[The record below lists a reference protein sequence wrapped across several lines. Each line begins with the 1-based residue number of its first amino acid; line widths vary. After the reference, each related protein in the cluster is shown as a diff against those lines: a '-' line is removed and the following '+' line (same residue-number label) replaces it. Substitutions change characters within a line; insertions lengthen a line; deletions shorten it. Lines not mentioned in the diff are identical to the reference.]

1 MRVEMSIE
9 DMKAAILVERDAM
22 VPPGFARLRPFPEC
36 DTYFSKGGWQL
47 TQHAESWRAACI
59 GKDGSFHARG
69 EGRRPVDAI
78 IAVKVELR
86 RIAAAAIVAA
96 AEIYAAGDVG

>member
-1 MRVEMSIE
+1 MTIE
-9 DMKAAILVERDAM
+9 EMKAAILKERDAM
-22 VPPGFARLRPFPEC
+22 IPPGFARLSPYPEC

-47 TQHAESWRAACI
+47 TQYAESWRAACI
-59 GKDGSFHARG
+59 GKNGSFHASG
-69 EGRRPVDAI
+69 DGLLPVDAI

-86 RIAAAAIVAA
+86 RIAAAAVVAA